1 MKLTIVI
8 PVFNTERTLRR
19 CVESVLAQNYPDV
32 EIILVDDGSP
42 DTCPSICN
50 DLAEANSKIRA
61 IHQEHRGLGHARNIG
76 IALAQGEYITF
87 IDSDDSLAPQSLVEL
102 MKIIGSH
109 PEYDLLEYPIAERIG
124 HPKEE
129 HLNRFSE
136 QEYDEMEAYWLKGKV
151 YCHAY
156 ACNKIYKRKLFE
168 GIKYPEDRNFEDI
181 ATLPQLLRKCQKV
194 ATTSVGLYNYYYNEQ
209 GITAKA
215 TLRDLEALLQAHNQI
230 LLLWHDSEYYAHVLN
245 IALDVYELS
254 GRVPQLATLPYHDG
268 LKLTLKRLIGFKN
281 LCILHKIFRKIR

>member
-8 PVFNTERTLRR
+8 PVFNTERTLCR
-19 CVESVLAQNYPDV
+19 CVESVLAQDYPDV

-50 DLAEANSKIRA
+50 NFVETDARIRV

-124 HPKEE
+124 HPKKQR
-129 HLNRFSE
+129 LIRFPQ
-136 QEYDEMEAYWLKGKV
+136 QEYDDMEFYWLKGRA

-156 ACNKIYKRKLFE
+156 ASNKIYKRMLFD
-168 GIKYPEDRNFEDI
+168 GIRYPEDRNFEDI
-181 ATLPQLLRKCQKV
+181 AFLPILLQKCQKV
-194 ATTSVGLYNYYYNEQ
+194 ATTSVGLYNYYYNEK

-215 TLRDLEALLQAHNQI
+215 TLRDLEVLLQAHNRI
-230 LLLWHDSEYYAHVLN
+230 LPLWHDSEYYAHVVN
-245 IALDVYELS
+245 IALDVYGLS
-254 GRVPQLATLPYHDG
+254 GRVPRLVSLPYHDG
-268 LKLTLKRLIGFKN
+268 LKLKLKQLIGFKN
-281 LCILHKIFRKIR
+281 LCRLHKIFHKIH

>member
-19 CVESVLAQNYPDV
+19 CVESVLAQDYPDV

-76 IALAQGEYITF
+76 VALAQGEYITF
-87 IDSDDSLAPQSLVEL
+87 VDSDDTLAPQSLVEL
-102 MKIIGSH
+102 MKTIDIH

-124 HPKEE
+124 HPKKQR
-129 HLNRFSE
+129 LIRFPQ
-136 QEYDEMEAYWLKGKV
+136 QEYDEMEAYWLKGRA

-168 GIKYPEDRNFEDI
+168 GIKYPEDRKFEDI
-181 ATLPQLLRKCQKV
+181 AILPQLLRKCRKV

-215 TLRDLEALLQAHNQI
+215 TLRDLEALLQTHNQI
-230 LLLWHDSEYYAHVLN
+230 LPSWHDSEYYTHVLN

-254 GRVPQLATLPYHDG
+254 GKVPQLISLPYHNG
-268 LKLTLKRLIGFKN
+268 LKLQLKQLIGFKN
-281 LCILHKIFRKIR
+281 ICILHKIFRKIR

>member
-19 CVESVLAQNYPDV
+19 CVESVLAQDYPDV

-42 DTCPSICN
+42 DTCPCICN
-50 DLAEANSKIRA
+50 DLAETDARIRVV
-61 IHQEHRGLGHARNIG
+61 HQEHRGLGHARNTG

-87 IDSDDSLAPQSLVEL
+87 VDSDDTLAPQSLVEL
-102 MKIIGSH
+102 MKTIDIH

-124 HPKEE
+124 HPKKQR
-129 HLNRFSE
+129 LIRFPQ
-136 QEYDEMEAYWLKGKV
+136 QEYDDMEFYWLKGRA

-168 GIKYPEDRNFEDI
+168 GIKYPEDRKFEDI
-181 ATLPQLLRKCQKV
+181 AILPQLLRKCRKV

-215 TLRDLEALLQAHNQI
+215 TPRDLEALLQAHNQI
-230 LLLWHDSEYYAHVLN
+230 LFLWHDSEYYAHVLN
-245 IALDVYELS
+245 IALDVYKLS
-254 GRVPQLATLPYHDG
+254 GRVPQLTTLPYHNG

-281 LCILHKIFRKIR
+281 LCILHKIFHKIR